1 MTDINP
7 RACQVTRAT
16 AQQVMVM
23 MVTSSYSCL
32 TSDLQNQAAGVEVV
46 ATRTV
51 TGLQERLGGQVGIVD
66 LYSGAN
72 VFICTYC

>member
-23 MVTSSYSCL
+23 VTSSYTCL

-51 TGLQERLGGQVGIVD
+51 TGLQERLGGQVG
-66 LYSGAN
+66 S
-72 VFICTYC
+72 

>member
-1 MTDINP
+1 MPGDP
-7 RACQVTRAT
+7 RHGPAGEDDGDLLLQL
-16 AQQVMVM
+16 
-23 MVTSSYSCL
+23 SEL